1 MNTFWNKFL
10 KDGIHPA
17 APDDG
22 LREALDYLQHNDA
35 NTIPSKDTAIS
46 ILFHRIGTAI
56 SECYFGDINVL
67 IISLL
72 SELAP
77 ISSINHFMQPGLY
90 DSIFVLFLNDDATF
104 EKSVEF
110 LNKFYDRPDID
121 SVFDDLIMVTIVNLA
136 NYSPPKQP
144 LWRFMCK
151 FFTKFGEKI
160 ESMCDFK
167 ALESNGM
174 MPIFTRSLIW
184 DYRNVY
190 QNPPIKEHEESFWIL
205 WKSILSRYKK
215 ALDNNDVDKNMN
227 EEEDEIQDQVKPVI
241 ALFQGIMNEVRLS
254 IYYALLSA
262 QKENK
267 YITNTPLDVWKL
279 LHEINTNE
287 LISFL
292 EAQIENDALKVALQA
307 SLLFVENE
315 NRSRIQKMLDEYE

>member
-110 LNKFYDRPDID
+110 LNKFYDRADID

-151 FFTKFGEKI
+151 
-160 ESMCDFK
+160 
-167 ALESNGM
+167 
-174 MPIFTRSLIW
+174 
-184 DYRNVY
+184 
-190 QNPPIKEHEESFWIL
+190 
-205 WKSILSRYKK
+205 
-215 ALDNNDVDKNMN
+215 
-227 EEEDEIQDQVKPVI
+227 
-241 ALFQGIMNEVRLS
+241 
-254 IYYALLSA
+254 
-262 QKENK
+262 
-267 YITNTPLDVWKL
+267 
-279 LHEINTNE
+279 
-287 LISFL
+287 
-292 EAQIENDALKVALQA
+292 
-307 SLLFVENE
+307 
-315 NRSRIQKMLDEYE
+315 